1 MDPDAKPSRLADATE
16 LESFVSGADVALVE
30 FFTSGCPKCA
40 AMEPVLGTVARSAD
54 VSVGLINPRT
64 DPGLIEAYDVRS
76 VPTLVVFVDG
86 VERGRLAEGFQGAE
100 AVIDLL
106 AEHAPE
112 AVPETG

>member
-1 MDPDAKPSRLADATE
+1 MDPDAKPKRLEDAAA

-30 FFTSGCPKCA
+30 FFTNGCPNCA

-86 VERGRLAEGFQGAE
+86 IERGRLAEGFQGAE
-100 AVIDLL
+100 SVLELL
-106 AEHAPE
+106 RAHAPE
-112 AVPETG
+112 AVPETE